1 MRVIFDDKL
10 TGSDGR
16 FTSPLAEFLEHP
28 VQGNQYVPFQS
39 AVNSIYLRMSEMGT
53 DSMILTVGYESF
65 SSPGPTPLGIA
76 VHDGDLIIADYS
88 NHYLYVM
95 TGITEGIKDS
105 FSMPYTGM
113 TGLTVHDG
121 DLLICDTDDDKI
133 YVMDGISPTVQSSFP
148 VPGLSPS
155 GLAVSDGNLIIADF
169 STELIYIM
177 DGISPTVQSSF
188 PSPGPASTGLAV
200 SDGNLIIA
208 DNIENKIY
216 VMDGISPTVQSS
228 FQSPGPASTGL
239 AVFDGNLIIADDSVD
254 KIYVMDGISS
264 TEQTVTHTEEITPVD
279 GVIDKFVIT
288 AANSTASS
296 RIKYTAPAG
305 AKVHRIMAGYCP
317 YIGIS
322 PSRTAGFDSTY
333 QPRRTAAGQVMPG
346 AGGVSSRTLEVDVRY
361 KIDTEVFR
369 LIESGHQNSFGRGQP
384 VAVGFEGD
392 ELNRLPWDAL
402 YATIEISPK
411 FTSMTRQHLYSRKFK
426 FLEAF

>member
-1 MRVIFDDKL
+1 MRVIFDDIL

-16 FTSPLAEFLEHP
+16 FTSPLAEYFEHQS
-28 VQGNQYVPFQS
+28 QGNQYVPLKS

-53 DSMILTVGYESF
+53 DPMILTVGYESF
-65 SSPGPTPLGIA
+65 PSPGSAPLGIA
-76 VHDGDLIIADYS
+76 VHDGDLIIADAT
-88 NHYLYVM
+88 NDYLYIM
-95 TGITEGIKDS
+95 DGITEGIKGS
-105 FSMPYTGM
+105 FLLPYTTM
-113 TGLTVHDG
+113 TGITIHDG
-121 DLLICDTDDDKI
+121 NLIITDFSTDLI
-133 YVMDGISPTVQSSFP
+133 YIMDGISPTQQGIFP
-148 VPGLSPS
+148 APGPSPT
-155 GLAVSDGNLIIADF
+155 GLAVSDGNLIIADYSTDLIYIMDGISPTVQRSF
-169 STELIYIM
+169 STPGPSPTGLAVSDGNLIITDFGTDLIYIM

-188 PSPGPASTGLAV
+188 PVPGSSPTGLAI

-208 DNIENKIY
+208 D
-216 VMDGISPTVQSS
+216 Q
-228 FQSPGPASTGL
+228 
-239 AVFDGNLIIADDSVD
+239 ADD

-279 GVIDKFVIT
+279 GVIDKFVII

-346 AGGVSSRTLEVDVRY
+346 AGGVSARTLEVDVRY
-361 KIDTEVFR
+361 KIDTEIFS
-369 LIESGHQNSFGRGQP
+369 LIESGHQNSFGRGKP

-402 YATIEISPK
+402 YATIDISPK

>member
-16 FTSPLAEFLEHP
+16 FTSPLAEYLEHP
-28 VQGNQYVPFQS
+28 VQGNQYVPLQS

-53 DSMILTVGYESF
+53 DPMILTIGYESF
-65 SSPGPTPLGIA
+65 PSPGPAPTGIA
-76 VHDGDLIIADYS
+76 VHDGDLIIADAIS
-88 NHYLYVM
+88 DYLYFM
-95 TGITEGIKDS
+95 DEITEGIKES
-105 FSMPYTGM
+105 FLIPYPYM

-121 DLLICDTDDDKI
+121 DLIIGDTFDHKIYVMDGISPTVQISFPSTGSSPSGLAVSDGNLIIADQEEDKI

-148 VPGLSPS
+148 STGSSPS
-155 GLAVSDGNLIIADF
+155 GLAVSDGNLIIADQ
-169 STELIYIM
+169 EEDKIYVM
-177 DGISPTVQSSF
+177 DGISPTVQISF
-188 PSPGPASTGLAV
+188 PSPGPSPRGLAV

-208 DNIENKIY
+208 DDVE
-216 VMDGISPTVQSS
+216 
-228 FQSPGPASTGL
+228 
-239 AVFDGNLIIADDSVD
+239 D

-361 KIDTEVFR
+361 KIDTEVFS
-369 LIESGHQNSFGRGQP
+369 LIEAGHQNSFGRGKP

-392 ELNRLPWDAL
+392 ELARLPWDAL
-402 YATIEISPK
+402 YATIDISPK